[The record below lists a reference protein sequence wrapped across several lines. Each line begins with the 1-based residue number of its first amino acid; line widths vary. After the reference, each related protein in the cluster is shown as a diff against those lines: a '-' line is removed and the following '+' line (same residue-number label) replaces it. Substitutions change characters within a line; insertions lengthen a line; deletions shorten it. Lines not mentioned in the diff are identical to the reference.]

1 MSRKEDIQKAL
12 EVKVL
17 RDLVTNIGIN
27 EIIEQ
32 VMQDKDLALIKDRA
46 SLLKID
52 LQLRNLIIQ
61 SRKLINS
68 AKA

>member
-32 VMQDKDLALIKDRA
+32 VMQDKDLALIKDKA

>member
-1 MSRKEDIQKAL
+1 MSDE
-12 EVKVL
+12 
-17 RDLVTNIGIN
+17 N
-27 EIIEQ
+27 
-32 VMQDKDLALIKDRA
+32 LALIQDKT

-61 SRKLINS
+61 SKKLVNS

>member
-1 MSRKEDIQKAL
+1 
-12 EVKVL
+12 
-17 RDLVTNIGIN
+17 
-27 EIIEQ
+27 
-32 VMQDKDLALIKDRA
+32 MQDKELALIKDKA

>member
-1 MSRKEDIQKAL
+1 MSRETEIKKTL
-12 EVKVL
+12 ETKIL

-32 VMQDKDLALIKDRA
+32 VMTDENLALIQDKT

-61 SRKLINS
+61 SKKLVNS

>member
-1 MSRKEDIQKAL
+1 MSRETEIKKTL
-12 EVKVL
+12 ETKVL

-32 VMQDKDLALIKDRA
+32 VMTDENLALIQDKT

-61 SRKLINS
+61 SKKLVNS

>member
-1 MSRKEDIQKAL
+1 MSRETEIKKTL
-12 EVKVL
+12 ETKVL

-32 VMQDKDLALIKDRA
+32 VMSDENLALIQDKT

-61 SRKLINS
+61 SKKLVNS

>member
-32 VMQDKDLALIKDRA
+32 VMQDKELALIKDKA